1 MKTFFNILQT
11 IVGKR
16 HKTYRD
22 EPFLENPHYFDV
34 VQDIYKLERSYID
47 ELIWI
52 IFSKE
57 QQSPNNRA
65 NKFVALNS
73 ILDNSFF
80 TKELKDAI
88 RHIFCLAQ
96 KHYYAFIRLARQY
109 RVKKSQLI
117 VQNDLSLN
125 PLDPKHRNTF
135 TLIEKNSKYYFGLND
150 LVTIIETAI
159 GNAQDFFADPK
170 WPLNPYNNQPFT
182 KSTLYGIY
190 FQMKRAN
197 RLISPLFHFFFL
209 ENFCLKTFIN
219 NYEHFIREN
228 SIKKYVFNSPY
239 TVLHSDVLT
248 MIRANTYTKLWY
260 IHKGFPKEK
269 LVEIFRP
276 FLYYYFIYN
285 YDIQGT
291 NKVYNSETLLFNKL
305 KKMYEYNKLFGR
317 RFIKLTTNK
326 NNRII
331 KKDIEFNSKHIPFHK
346 IDVSLGSSGIN
357 NYNTHYN
364 FMAPTNV
371 GFIFHADNSS
381 SSSEES
387 DNDESDNDESDN
399 DESDSVS

>member
-1 MKTFFNILQT
+1 MKTFFNILQS
-11 IVGKR
+11 IVGKK

-22 EPFLENPHYFDV
+22 EPFVENPNYFDIV
-34 VQDIYKLERSYID
+34 HDTYKSERGYVD
-47 ELIWI
+47 ELIRL
-52 IFSKE
+52 IFSNE
-57 QQSPNNRA
+57 QQSPNNKA
-65 NKFVALNS
+65 NKFAALNS
-73 ILDNSFF
+73 ILDNSFL

-96 KHYYAFIRLARQY
+96 KHYYAFVRLARQY

-117 VQNDLSLN
+117 AQNDLSLN

-135 TLIEKNSKYYFGLND
+135 TLLENKSKYYFGIND

-159 GNAQDFFADPK
+159 GNAPDFFADPQ
-170 WPLNPYNNQPFT
+170 WPLNPYNNQPLT

-190 FQMKRAN
+190 FQMKSAN

-209 ENFCLKTFIN
+209 ENFCLKTFID

-248 MIRANTYTKLWY
+248 MIRANTYTKLWH
-260 IHKGFPKEK
+260 IHKDFPKEK

-291 NKVYNSETLLFNKL
+291 NKVYNSEIILYNKL
-305 KKMYEYNKLFGR
+305 KKLYEYNKLFGR
-317 RFIKLTTNK
+317 RFVKLTTNN
-326 NNRII
+326 NNRIV
-331 KKDIEFNSKHIPFHK
+331 KKNIEFNSQHIPFHK
-346 IDVSLGSSGIN
+346 IGVSLDNIQHSF
-357 NYNTHYN
+357 T
-364 FMAPTNV
+364 APTTV
-371 GFIFHADNSS
+371 GFIFHASNSS
-381 SSSEES
+381 PSPSPSTPSSPISSS
-387 DNDESDNDESDN
+387 DESDNEETN
-399 DESDSVS
+399 SVS